1 VLDSLERAECE
12 ALILKHGGKVA
23 KSVTKALTYAVIGTE
38 PGASKMKSLD
48 ERPDVKRLDE
58 DGLFEL
64 IRSAAISPEQAKKI
78 AADKEKAAAKK
89 QKEFE
94 AEAARMAAQ
103 MAATNTAATAVAAKP
118 VKPLDP
124 LQEAALA
131 AQRAAEEAAR
141 RKLAPQ
147 QQPPTTT
154 TTTTVIAAAST
165 PARVLPPSITA
176 STPSSTTATTLK
188 SPPPSN
194 VTPPKSAMA
203 GSRAAASLV
212 SASTTSTAATTTTSA
227 VAKSSTPAAPTSLL
241 WVDLF
246 RPKSAD
252 DLIGNPG
259 IHTTLL
265 SWLRSW
271 NPKSTEKRAVL
282 LSGAPGIGKSSAAHI
297 LAREAGYVPIE
308 FNASDT
314 RNQKSVLLTVGEMV
328 STHGMSEFTGRTTA
342 ASTLKSGDKP
352 CVIMDEVDGMSA
364 GDRGGTT
371 ALIALIKKTLV
382 PIICICNDRQ
392 STKVRSLRNYCKELQ
407 YKKPMWS
414 QASTRLM
421 VIAKL
426 RNLHVDAATMERIF
440 TACNGDIRQTL
451 TMLQMWSDGSGTK
464 LAAATPRAVGQ
475 SAKAPVDDQ
484 LAAQLASTAKEATLG
499 PFEALRRLFEPVAM
513 PTPNNRREF
522 DHALDLFWNDRDM
535 MPLFVHENYP
545 RQQPD
550 LFRSQTS
557 RMARRQLGS
566 LAGKSELAHLELLA
580 MTAESLSTGAAVEAV
595 LRRTQDY
602 SLANLAGALSCAVP
616 AALLRSATASN
627 GMIDFPSYLGQFSKA
642 RKANR
647 LAGELHSRMRSTIS
661 ATLDDVALDYV
672 PALIGPLTQPLITRG
687 REGIPQ
693 VIELMDEYGLMRDDW
708 DSVCDLRFIESD
720 NDPRKQI
727 ESTVKSAFTRTYNA
741 SAHAVRAVGA
751 TGTKRS
757 AADVHILA
765 DEEAGDDND
774 DNDGA
779 AGGDGD
785 ASDDDAND
793 DDDDNDK
800 AVDLK
805 DDALIKRKEAPKK
818 RKAAAGGDGES
829 ASSSK
834 SKRGRAKK

>member
-1 VLDSLERAECE
+1 MC
-12 ALILKHGGKVA
+12 
-23 KSVTKALTYAVIGTE
+23 
-38 PGASKMKSLD
+38 
-48 ERPDVKRLDE
+48 
-58 DGLFEL
+58 
-64 IRSAAISPEQAKKI
+64 RS
-78 AADKEKAAAKK
+78 
-89 QKEFE
+89 
-94 AEAARMAAQ
+94 
-103 MAATNTAATAVAAKP
+103 
-118 VKPLDP
+118 
-124 LQEAALA
+124 
-131 AQRAAEEAAR
+131 
-141 RKLAPQ
+141 
-147 QQPPTTT
+147 
-154 TTTTVIAAAST
+154 
-165 PARVLPPSITA
+165 
-176 STPSSTTATTLK
+176 SST
-188 SPPPSN
+188 
-194 VTPPKSAMA
+194 
-203 GSRAAASLV
+203 
-212 SASTTSTAATTTTSA
+212 
-227 VAKSSTPAAPTSLL
+227 
-241 WVDLF
+241 
-246 RPKSAD
+246 RP
-252 DLIGNPG
+252 
-259 IHTTLL
+259 
-265 SWLRSW
+265 
-271 NPKSTEKRAVL
+271 
-282 LSGAPGIGKSSAAHI
+282 
-297 LAREAGYVPIE
+297 
-308 FNASDT
+308 DT

-708 DSVCDLRFIESD
+708 DSVCDLRFIRVGQRPAQAD
-720 NDPRKQI
+720 RVDGQ
-727 ESTVKSAFTRTYNA
+727 VGVH
-741 SAHAVRAVGA
+741 AHLQRVGA
-751 TGTKRS
+751 RGAPPLAPLAPSAARPTCTFWPTKRQ
-757 AADVHILA
+757 ATTTTTTMAQRA
-765 DEEAGDDND
+765 
-774 DNDGA
+774 
-779 AGGDGD
+779 GDGD